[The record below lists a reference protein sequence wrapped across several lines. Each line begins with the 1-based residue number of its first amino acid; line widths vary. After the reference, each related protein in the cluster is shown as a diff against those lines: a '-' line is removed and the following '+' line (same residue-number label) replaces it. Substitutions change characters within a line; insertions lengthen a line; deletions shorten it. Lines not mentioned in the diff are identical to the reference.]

1 MSEIGVMR
9 ASLDGSAARSLVF
22 ALSGE
27 AAEIERRVY
36 YPYFRF
42 GVSGLLRWLFGR
54 RRLRTECLVDAR
66 TGRASTADGLNVERL
81 TVTAGERLAAAR
93 GPDEAAR
100 LARRY
105 ATHALGR
112 GLRVLGNL
120 HVELDGGEL
129 VYRPFW
135 IVRSGDTR
143 VLVDAVTGELH
154 PLEAAAG
161 ASRCATRAAVIA
173 GV

>member
-9 ASLDGSAARSLVF
+9 ASLDRGAARSLV
-22 ALSGE
+22 AELSGGP
-27 AAEIERRVY
+27 AEIERRVY

-42 GVSGLLRWLFGR
+42 GVSGLLRWLFGSR
-54 RRLRTECLVDAR
+54 TLRTECLVDAR
-66 TGRASTADGLNVERL
+66 TGRASTADSLSVDRL
-81 TVTAGERLAAAR
+81 MVVDEERLAAVKA
-93 GPDEAAR
+93 PDEADR

-120 HVELDGGEL
+120 HIQLDGGEL
-129 VYRPFW
+129 VHRPFW
-135 IVRSGDTR
+135 IVRSDSTR

-154 PLEAAAG
+154 PLGAASG
-161 ASRCATRAAVIA
+161 ASRYATRAAIA
-173 GV
+173 RAG